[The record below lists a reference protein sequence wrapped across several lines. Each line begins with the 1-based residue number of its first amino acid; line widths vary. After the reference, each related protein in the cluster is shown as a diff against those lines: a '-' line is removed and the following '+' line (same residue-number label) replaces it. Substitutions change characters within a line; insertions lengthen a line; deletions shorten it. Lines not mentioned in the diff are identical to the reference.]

1 MPVELNV
8 SCQGG
13 LQLWL
18 RERLVATLA
27 GGGKRIRLDLQE
39 GDNILLCKS
48 SVQSGA
54 WDVQAE
60 FKELS
65 LDEPAHVRQ
74 VPAAELKT
82 VKGLMPPP
90 AKPARA
96 GSLEH
101 AGGVAWRQIC
111 ADDFE
116 RRLIGNSWKVASG
129 EWGIRDGVLVGQ
141 GPSAFLAWAEKV
153 SLPVRIEYDVRSQSP
168 ADLSCFWLRNPAQI
182 GSGYLFAFASGGA
195 SSRILIEGK
204 LAASSDSAPAKG
216 VPNQWHH
223 VIAQVLP
230 DGKAQLFIDGKEL
243 LTARSDPKLARE
255 AFPGLWT
262 WGGSQFDNVRIF
274 TGER

>member
-1 MPVELNV
+1 VGVPLAVVDRVDVSRRELVHWMVIGPFANVSGSVPDTSIHPPEARLDLGAEHPSLSGPVRWQPVALGNKWLDLSKLFGGSENATALAVACLRADKAVPVELSV
-8 SCQGG
+8 SGQGG
-13 LQLWL
+13 LQLWF

-54 WDVQAE
+54 WGLQAE

-65 LDEPAHVRQ
+65 LDEPAHVRL

-141 GPSAFLAWAEKV
+141 V
-153 SLPVRIEYDVRSQSP
+153 
-168 ADLSCFWLRNPAQI
+168 
-182 GSGYLFAFASGGA
+182 
-195 SSRILIEGK
+195 
-204 LAASSDSAPAKG
+204 
-216 VPNQWHH
+216 
-223 VIAQVLP
+223 
-230 DGKAQLFIDGKEL
+230 
-243 LTARSDPKLARE
+243 LARQNS
-255 AFPGLWT
+255 G
-262 WGGSQFDNVRIF
+262 
-274 TGER
+274 